1 MPNDASRRNLKNRL
15 YGQFARIGK
24 ALASPHR
31 LELLELLAEGER
43 TVETLAAGA
52 GISAANASQHLQGL
66 REVGLVESRKQG
78 LFVHYRLADP
88 EVFELTKRL
97 RSVAGHRLA
106 EIDRVVRQHIGDR
119 LNSEPGAMEEFIERA
134 IARNCRPHHGAEDG
148 PTAASSPT
156 TLVEPGENLP

>member
-15 YGQFARIGK
+15 YGQFARIGR

-31 LELLELLAEGER
+31 LELIELLAEGEH
-43 TVETLAAGA
+43 TVEALAAAA

-88 EVFELTKRL
+88 EVVELTRKL
-97 RSVAGHRLA
+97 RTVAGHRLA
-106 EIDRVVRQHIGDR
+106 EIDRLVRQRIGDR
-119 LNSEPGAMEEFIERA
+119 LNSEPAAIEEFIERA
-134 IARNCRPHHGAEDG
+134 IARDRLPHRGADKGHTADPRP
-148 PTAASSPT
+148 PS
-156 TLVEPGENLP
+156 LVELGEPS